1 MARELRQTMMKKP
14 WMEVAPS
21 LLDFTQKPSIIPKLE
36 TILEDIDEDFDAEE
50 DGIANL

>member
-1 MARELRQTMMKKP
+1 MRQTMMKP

-21 LLDFTQKPSIIPKLE
+21 LLDFPQKPFIIPKLE
-36 TILEDIDEDFDAEE
+36 TIIEDIDEDFDGEE